1 MLEHDAAD
9 RIIEELR
16 SLTDEFEPP
25 KWACG
30 TYVAL
35 YGGMR
40 AFEADFRQH
49 VHLENDILFPRA
61 IEMESALNQRR

>member
-9 RIIEELR
+9 RMIEELR

-35 YGGMR
+35 YGGMH

-49 VHLENDILFPRA
+49 VHLENDLLFPRA
-61 IEMESALNQRR
+61 IEIESALQRRG

>member
-1 MLEHDAAD
+1 MEHDAAD

-16 SLTDEFEPP
+16 NLTDEFEPP

-30 TYVAL
+30 TYVAF
-35 YGGMR
+35 YGGLR

-49 VHLENDILFPRA
+49 VHLENDVLFPRA
-61 IEMESALNQRR
+61 IEIESALQRKG